1 MGLAGQSPTT
11 SSTRERTVSTL
22 PVTRL
27 PSYAEQST
35 IVVVPAP
42 SMPLYSPPSPKAA
55 LTALGKSLAEE
66 FGPRGVRVNTISPG
80 LVRTSV
86 YEDPDGPAAK
96 MAAAAGMSLAE
107 LTQQLVKAQNVTTG
121 RMTEADE
128 VATLIA
134 FLLSDVA
141 GNITGADYVIDGGT
155 IKTV

>member
-1 MGLAGQSPTT
+1 M
-11 SSTRERTVSTL
+11 
-22 PVTRL
+22 
-27 PSYAEQST
+27 
-35 IVVVPAP
+35 
-42 SMPLYSPPSPKAA
+42 
-55 LTALGKSLAEE
+55 AEE

-107 LTQQLVKAQNVTTG
+107 LAQQLVKAQNITTG

-128 VATLIA
+128 VAALIA